1 MIYDHSNFR
10 SLIQQGAIMDP
21 NILDKDEDDSDD
33 EDEDRPKQIFCMV
46 ASDSP
51 DIPVFG
57 VMLKN
62 DGEVVLY
69 RKYPRLLLRSH
80 SDAHPHYKQ
89 KATEVKQLAELIE
102 KKKVF
107 FRLYLY
113 TFDIKMF

>member
-1 MIYDHSNFR
+1 
-10 SLIQQGAIMDP
+10 MDR
-21 NILDKDEDDSDD
+21 DEDDSDD

-46 ASDSP
+46 ASESQ

-69 RKYPRLLLRSH
+69 RKYPRLLLRSR
-80 SDAHPHYKQ
+80 SETHPHYRQ

-102 KKKVF
+102 KKKVKF
-107 FRLYLY
+107 PLF
-113 TFDIKMF
+113 TFVAKNHCINKEGLGRVAI

>member
-1 MIYDHSNFR
+1 MIYNHSNFR
-10 SLIQQGAIMDP
+10 SLIQQGAIIDP

-46 ASDSP
+46 AADSP

-107 FRLYLY
+107 LRLYFY
-113 TFDIKMF
+113 TLIIKIF